1 MHLPTIVFLA
11 PAALCVLSWI
21 GVGLALPERLLSGEP
36 LLDWLTRI
44 GFGSLVVSL
53 ALLALGRTGAFDRRL
68 LVALTAV
75 CAVVGCA
82 SLPGIGQHVRV
93 GLGVGRGG
101 GILRVLIGAVAVAL
115 VLDLV
120 AATAPPT
127 SADALKYHLALPKLW
142 LQLGTVGDPFW
153 RWEGFNPSAID
164 LLYAQGLAIGG
175 GSAAGVLHAVFAVL
189 CALVLFGLGREPTL
203 PSTG

>member
-189 CALVLFGLGREPTL
+189 CALVLFGLGRELTL